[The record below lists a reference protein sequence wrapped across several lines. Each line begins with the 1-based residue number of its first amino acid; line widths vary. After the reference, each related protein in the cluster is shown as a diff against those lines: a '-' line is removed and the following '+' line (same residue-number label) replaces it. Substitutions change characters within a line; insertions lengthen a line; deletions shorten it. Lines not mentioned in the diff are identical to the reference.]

1 MRTLMSQAPQIKLHE
16 LKEWLHKET
25 TSQFEPLQSKAKS
38 LIKEIKER
46 TEDTIDSSE
55 KILDNSQNEM
65 TKNNPKTHRF
75 ARNANKFS
83 ESLINT
89 LKAVNVSEDVQ
100 YESIKNLCDELERT
114 CANIDQLRRSAYPY
128 ISPYFIFDRRRLDV
142 FIKRLYDITKEV
154 RQFLTSKYANVRMFD
169 EANLDAEKLLQTLHE
184 MKQNQESLR
193 QIEVRLQDLESRISE
208 TKDKLTETRSRAELS
223 ELVRL
228 DHEADEMRA
237 QVKHGLRY
245 LQKPFYK
252 LQSLSRASEIA
263 IPPDELHKVEDY
275 LTDPLAALTKEDD
288 GYPTLKSVLKKLD
301 TAIAQGKL
309 KLKSTRLRKAQE
321 QINAILN
328 QNALGQLQQRGCTVL
343 TQRMQALSSDTVRAL
358 QDESTR
364 LQKHLEMLQKDY
376 ETCAA
381 QAKILKSNQ
390 TKLNEKAEHLKKDLE
405 GKILQLTRKNVQI
418 VTS

>member
-1 MRTLMSQAPQIKLHE
+1 MSQAPQIRLNE
-16 LKEWLHKET
+16 LKEWLRKET

-83 ESLINT
+83 EGLINT
-89 LKAVNVSEDVQ
+89 LKAVNVSENVQ
-100 YESIKNLCDELERT
+100 YENIKNLCDELERT

-154 RQFLTSKYANVRMFD
+154 RQFLTSKYANVRIFD
-169 EANLDAEKLLQTLHE
+169 EANLDAEKLLQTLDE
-184 MKQNQESLR
+184 MKQNQETLS

-228 DHEADEMRA
+228 DHEADELRA
-237 QVKHGLRY
+237 QVKHSLRY

-252 LQSLSRASEIA
+252 LQSLSRASEVA

-301 TAIAQGKL
+301 AAIAQGKL

-321 QINAILN
+321 QINAVSN

-343 TQRMQALSSDTVRAL
+343 TQRMQALSSNTVRAL

-364 LQKHLEMLQKDY
+364 LQKHLETLQKDY